1 MRFLLLTVLGFF
13 LFCFPAFSQDEPIAP
28 LPLPKSIRVQ
38 SAGPRGQVWD
48 KLSPKEKQLAYHL
61 IQAANA
67 GRELLF
73 QRTHRHSLT
82 IKSMLEEGFSKKHLQ
97 ETKALL
103 GEKSFAEMLL
113 YAAKFLDQG
122 GPYAPSNR
130 KYVLEQVT
138 PEQVKKFIARYAP
151 NLPKQSVEEITAL
164 LCDPSYEVQQAPEHP
179 DGKGLE
185 KTGNNYYEK
194 GITGA
199 EVGAVLDKTLKPD
212 LNSRV
217 IRAGKDLACETLTT
231 KSPGAAGTALQK
243 LVAHLKAAQKY
254 ALTVHQKTQLAAMIR
269 YFETGNVED
278 FRQANIAWVR
288 DRADSHVDFMIG
300 WVEFEGDY
308 LSRMA
313 SWESYV
319 QIVDPEVSRLAQALA
334 KGAQYFEDA
343 MPYGAFKKKFPAD
356 YSPPAL
362 MVYYFQE
369 ISGFRS
375 GGYNLPNFDDIR
387 RDVGA
392 KNIIRLPMPG
402 EDTDPKLL
410 AMRREALKEFLPAA
424 KVEPVLANREK
435 CWRNLVLMH
444 EIIGHGSGTYDTS
457 KFGKTED
464 PVSVLGSLGSALE
477 EQRADLTALVFVD
490 DPKLVEI
497 GACKDAEEA
506 KLFRQ
511 LTYDLYVGDFL
522 QRLSRDRTLAEMH
535 QRGHWLFINKL
546 LEAGA
551 IKWVARDGGAMTVD
565 NQVLAVVDYDKFQ
578 NVARSV
584 LGELQA
590 IKANREEA
598 KLKVLFQKYAPLDAI
613 REPWAQ
619 AIIRRGKDLAI
630 NAGYVEQPWRVTADG
645 QYECLGGESL
655 ESIAP
660 YWKP

>member
-1 MRFLLLTVLGFF
+1 MRFSLLTILGFF
-13 LFCFPAFSQDEPIAP
+13 LVCSRAFCQDEPITP

-61 IQAANA
+61 IQAADA
-67 GRELLF
+67 GRDLLF
-73 QRTHRHSLT
+73 QRTHRHSLA
-82 IKSMLEEGFSKKHLQ
+82 IKSMLEDAFSKEHLG
-97 ETKALL
+97 ETRALL

-122 GPYAPSNR
+122 GPYTPSNR

-138 PEQVKKFIARYAP
+138 PEQVEKFIARYAP
-151 NLPKQSVEEITAL
+151 SLPKQTVEEITAL
-164 LCDPSYEVQQAPEHP
+164 LCDPSSEVQQAPEHP

-199 EVGAVLDKTLKPD
+199 EVAAVLDKTLKPD

-217 IRAGKDLACETLTT
+217 IRSGKGLACETLTT
-231 KSPGAAGTALQK
+231 QSPGAVGSALRK
-243 LVAHLKAAQKY
+243 LVAHLKSAQEY
-254 ALTVHQKTQLAAMIR
+254 ALTEQQKAQLTAMIR

-334 KGAQYFEDA
+334 KRAQYFEDA

-402 EDTDPKLL
+402 EDADPKLQ

-457 KFGKTED
+457 KYGKTED

-477 EQRADLTALVFVD
+477 EERADLTALVFVD

-497 GACKDAEEA
+497 GACKDAEQA
-506 KLFRQ
+506 RLFRR

-535 QRGHWLFINKL
+535 QRGHRLFMNKL

-551 IKWVARDGGAMTVD
+551 IHWVARDGGAMTLD

-578 NVARSV
+578 NAARSV

-590 IKANREEA
+590 IKANREDA
-598 KLKVLFQKYAPLDAI
+598 KLKELFQKYASLDAI

-619 AIIRRGKDLAI
+619 AIIRRGKDLAM
-630 NAGYVEQPWRVTADG
+630 NAGYVEQPWRVTAEG
-645 QYECLGGESL
+645 RYESLGGENL